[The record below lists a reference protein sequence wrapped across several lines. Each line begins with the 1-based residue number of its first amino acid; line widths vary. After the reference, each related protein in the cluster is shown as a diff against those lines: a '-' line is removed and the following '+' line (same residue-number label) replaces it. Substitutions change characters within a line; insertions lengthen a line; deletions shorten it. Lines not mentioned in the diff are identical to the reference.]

1 MMKKKL
7 LAGLLFIC
15 FLVLP
20 FNALA
25 FAAEPST
32 GTTVQFSKQTVE
44 VAKNASSFSVDL
56 VLGSQTPF
64 SSAEFGIK
72 TDSHVQLKSVTYSQA
87 IGSASQVSVKEK
99 NGISYFGFFDTSNH
113 FSGSFTACTLT
124 FAYTD
129 SAAAV
134 VTLAET
140 TLTRLT
146 GTGGATGESL
156 TPNQTLQITR
166 SAGDSNTPD
175 GGTTDPGNGGNT
187 GNTGGSDTYT
197 HVIDNTKALEAL
209 EHAAPNSQ
217 NIKTISFE
225 VKSTDAGSAKEIAFQ
240 LPYSLFN
247 ADEKRLVEINTPF
260 GTVTIPDHVIPAG
273 QLRSA
278 QSLTL
283 YIKQVNPASLP
294 ASAQPQVGSRPV
306 LELHFALDGKA
317 IEWKNEQA
325 PVQVVLPY
333 TLSATEKVNA
343 DLIVAAYID
352 SNGKLQ
358 IVPTGRFHA
367 EDGQMKFSTTHFS
380 LYTIV
385 NGSKA
390 FKDTTSSWARQDI
403 EALAVR
409 GIINGTT
416 ADTFSPN
423 ANITRADFTK
433 LLVGVLGKH
442 AESTGAG
449 FKDVASKAYYYDAV
463 MTAQALGLASGSGD
477 GKFNPGASISRQDM
491 MVLLDR
497 AFAAAGH
504 PLKET
509 ASLSGYKD
517 AAKVSAYAKP
527 SVEKL
532 IASGIINGSN
542 GYLTPKNNLTRAE
555 ASKVLHLLYNE
566 LY

>member
-1 MMKKKL
+1 MKKKL

-25 FAAEPST
+25 FAADSS
-32 GTTVQFSKQTVE
+32 TVQFSKQAIE
-44 VAKNASSFSVDL
+44 VDKNASSFTVDL
-56 VLGSQTPF
+56 VLNSQTPF
-64 SSAEFGIK
+64 GSAEFGIK

-87 IGSASQVSVKEK
+87 IGSASQVSIKEK

-124 FAYTD
+124 FTYTD

-146 GTGGATGESL
+146 GTGGATSESL

-166 SAGDSNTPD
+166 SASNTPG

-187 GNTGGSDTYT
+187 GTGNTGGSDNVYT
-197 HVIDNTKALEAL
+197 QVIDNTKALEAL

-217 NIKTISFE
+217 NVKTISFE
-225 VKSTDAGSAKEIAFQ
+225 VKSTDVGGAKEIAFQ

-247 ADEKRLVEINTPF
+247 ADEKRQVEINTPF

-273 QLRSA
+273 QLGSA

-283 YIKQVNPASLP
+283 RIKQVDPASLP
-294 ASAQPQVGSRPV
+294 ASAQQQVGSRPV
-306 LELHFALDGKA
+306 LELHFELDGKA

-367 EDGQMKFSTTHFS
+367 EDGEMSFSTTHFS

-385 NGSKA
+385 NSSKA

-403 EALAVR
+403 EALAIR

-433 LLVGVLGKH
+433 LLVGVLAKH

-449 FKDVASKAYYYDAV
+449 FKDVTSKAYYYDAV

-497 AFAAAGH
+497 AFTAAGH

-509 ASLSGYKD
+509 ASLPGYKD
-517 AAKVSAYAKP
+517 AAKVAAYAKP

-542 GYLTPKNNLTRAE
+542 GYLTPQNNLTRAE
-555 ASKVLHLLYNE
+555 AAKVLHLLYNE

>member
-1 MMKKKL
+1 MKKKL

-44 VAKNASSFSVDL
+44 VAKNVSSFSVDL
-56 VLGSQTPF
+56 VLGSQAPF

-124 FAYTD
+124 FTYTD

-146 GTGGATGESL
+146 GTGGATSESL

-166 SAGDSNTPD
+166 SAGDSNTPG
-175 GGTTDPGNGGNT
+175 GGTPDPGNGGNT

-225 VKSTDAGSAKEIAFQ
+225 VKSTDVGSAKEIAFQ

-247 ADEKRLVEINTPF
+247 SDEKRLVEINTPF

-273 QLRSA
+273 QLGSA

-294 ASAQPQVGSRPV
+294 ASAQQQVGSRPV

-367 EDGQMKFSTTHFS
+367 EDGEMRFSTTHFS

-385 NGSKA
+385 NGSRV

-442 AESTGAG
+442 AESTGTG

-497 AFAAAGH
+497 AFTAAGH

-542 GYLTPKNNLTRAE
+542 GYLTPQNNLTRAE